1 VADPAT
7 LDLAGLTAEA
17 GRLGYERIGQSPG
30 TVVWTTAAR
39 GDERPVL
46 ADYAQVTARRWQ
58 DDSGS
63 HRGQTEAAALRWLLA
78 TPEARRLAAIVDA
91 AKARGREQG
100 ALLRAVVERAL
111 DEHRDAEIAAAEARG
126 RDAERAAVVAWLRAA
141 VAAYRGTHAE
151 DALADTLRDV
161 MAGEHA
167 RGGE

>member
-1 VADPAT
+1 
-7 LDLAGLTAEA
+7 
-17 GRLGYERIGQSPG
+17 
-30 TVVWTTAAR
+30 
-39 GDERPVL
+39 VL
-46 ADYAQVTARRWQ
+46 AQPEAVARR
-58 DDSGS
+58 
-63 HRGQTEAAALRWLLA
+63 
-78 TPEARRLAAIVDA
+78 AIVDA
-91 AKARGREQG
+91 AEARGRTQG

-126 RDAERAAVVAWLRAA
+126 RDAERATVVAWLRAA